1 MLEGTFVATIIALLV
16 VVLIANRPQWARS
29 HGWRNYRLLRSF
41 PAVSQSVKV
50 PLSVRQVQL
59 EVLLTDL
66 HSSGEALSAALD
78 AEAGRGEEALAAQPV
93 ETESALAQW
102 RTARGAVERAQARY
116 TQAVKE
122 YSQFVEQLPPHLRFS
137 AMERGARAMQLQLT

>member
-66 HSSGEALSAALD
+66 RSISEVLSAALD
-78 AEAGRGEEALAAQPV
+78 AEAQFGEEALAAQ
-93 ETESALAQW
+93 TTDAESAVARWLQSRSNVECAQSK
-102 RTARGAVERAQARY
+102 Y
-116 TQAVKE
+116 TQAVRD
-122 YSQFVEQLPPHLRFS
+122 YQQFVEQLPPPLRIGAS
-137 AMERGARAMQLQLT
+137 ERGTRAMELQHS